1 MRILLMRIVCFLFI
15 LFILSFAQEACAGG
29 ASFSVRSLYLDA
41 TSGKWEREITWVF
54 NVKDSTCTSVSRG
67 NRTEPDITIHYL
79 PDGRLAALEDHL
91 SGSHLS
97 TEARGGNNIVLSWG
111 FPVPYDYLAP
121 FDDNIREVVI
131 KREAGGVTFSHSMT
145 RDIRDIGIDEALS
158 EKMIA
163 STAKGFYS
171 ERLRLITIKRK
182 GNLVVRQL
190 WSAGGPWWLYEETPF
205 RRSWL
210 VER

>member
-1 MRILLMRIVCFLFI
+1 MRLLLMRIVCL

-41 TSGKWEREITWVF
+41 ASGKWEKEITWVF
-54 NVKDSTCTSVSRG
+54 NVKDSTCISVSRG
-67 NRTEPDITIHYL
+67 NRAEPDITIYYL
-79 PDGRLAALEDHL
+79 PDGLLATVEDHV
-91 SGSHLS
+91 SGRRLNTDAKGDS
-97 TEARGGNNIVLSWG
+97 NIVLSWG

-121 FDDNIREVVI
+121 FDDNIREVVV
-131 KREAGGVTFSHSMT
+131 KREAGGVTFSHRMT

-163 STAKGFYS
+163 PNAAKGLYS

-182 GNLVVRQL
+182 GDLVVRQL
-190 WSAGGPWWLYEETPF
+190 WPAGGPWWLYEETSF